1 MGPILFRPMA
11 ESDWAEVESIYR
23 AGIATGHAT
32 FETAPPATWAAF
44 TAGKR
49 PELSLVA
56 IDSTGRVLGWVAASP
71 VSTRAVY
78 AGVVEHSIYI
88 HPGVAGH
95 GVGRRLLA
103 AFLDLTDQHGI
114 WTVQSSIFPEN
125 TASLRLH
132 ERAGFRAVGQ
142 RERIACMAYGPHAGQ
157 WRDTIL
163 VERRTDGERSEGA
176 SSANTHPH
184 TQSSAPSN
192 RIFTPNRLQES

>member
-1 MGPILFRPMA
+1 MEPLRFRPMA
-11 ESDWAEVESIYR
+11 EADWAEIEGIYR

-32 FETAPPATWAAF
+32 FEAAPPETWAAF

-56 IDSTGRVLGWVAASP
+56 VDSNGRVLGWVAASL
-71 VSTRAVY
+71 VSARAVY

-88 HPGVAGH
+88 HPVAAGH
-95 GVGRRLLA
+95 GVGGRLLA

-132 ERAGFRAVGQ
+132 EHAGFRTVGR
-142 RERIACMAYGPHAGQ
+142 RERIARMAYGPHAGQ

-163 VERRTDGERSEGA
+163 VERRTAGERSEG
-176 SSANTHPH
+176 SSSTNMHP
-184 TQSSAPSN
+184 
-192 RIFTPNRLQES
+192 